1 MFLKETIIHII
12 SILLILSLFSMFHRT
27 LQLQPATQSFK
38 YLGIYTIDS
47 GFQKDDSLSS
57 EGMLDFTANIKMFG
71 TEKNEAVWKISIFNF
86 SRKKYEFLASSK
98 DALVEEW
105 SEWSHTKKV
114 DNINDYFNGYGKA
127 KLKVM

>member
-1 MFLKETIIHII
+1 M
-12 SILLILSLFSMFHRT
+12 LLILSLFSMFHRT

-57 EGMLDFTANIKMFG
+57 KGMLDFTANIKMLG

-114 DNINDYFNGYGKA
+114 DNINDYFNGDGKT